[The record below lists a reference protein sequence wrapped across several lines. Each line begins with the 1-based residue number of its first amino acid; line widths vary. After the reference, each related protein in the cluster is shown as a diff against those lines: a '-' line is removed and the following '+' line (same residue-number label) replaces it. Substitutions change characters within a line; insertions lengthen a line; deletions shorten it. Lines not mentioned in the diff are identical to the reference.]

1 MRAKHEFGQE
11 IAQGQVD
18 GTRAKI
24 EGQEMNERT
33 FVIIKP
39 DAVTRNLTEEIVN
52 RIKRAGLRVVSMRR
66 INMDRASAERL
77 YSVHRG
83 KEFFERLVEYVLSG
97 PVVVILVEGERAI
110 SRMRELIGA
119 TDPANAAKGTIRGDF
134 GLSLTQ
140 NTIHASDSA
149 ESAEHEM
156 QIFFPKAKG

>member
-1 MRAKHEFGQE
+1 
-11 IAQGQVD
+11 
-18 GTRAKI
+18 
-24 EGQEMNERT
+24 MNERT
-33 FVIIKP
+33 FVMIKP
-39 DAVTRNLTEEIVN
+39 DAVARDLTEEIVN

-97 PVVVILVEGERAI
+97 PVVVMSVEGERAI
-110 SRMRELIGA
+110 SRTRELIGA
-119 TDPANAAKGTIRGDF
+119 TDPAKATKGTIRGDF

-149 ESAEHEM
+149 ESTEHELP
-156 QIFFPKAKG
+156 IFFKV